1 MRKEEKERLERE
13 EQEAKGFVPNMERLL
28 VAIDDSANGR
38 FAARIAGMVAGTA
51 AMPTTVMH
59 VVPGKKTQSQKS
71 SGKKQNGKAP
81 SSEEKEAAKQAAETA
96 AQLLRDA
103 AKQIASDEAKDGKK
117 KEAEKL
123 DVTVLTNKT
132 TEKEVVAEEAEKG
145 YDMMV
150 VGLQN
155 TTVRGHKFNIDVTQ
169 LAEGFEGP
177 LTIVEARDGHIKD
190 PAQAGLSI
198 LVPVNG
204 TGPSRRAAE
213 VAISMARATRAPVTA
228 LYVAPPKPNGAKA
241 RTRQMADAVLKD
253 IVKLGETYDVEAAA
267 ALRSEKD
274 ADEAILKEAAKR
286 RHNLIVIG
294 VERRPGKELF
304 LGETATAIL
313 EKSDRS
319 IVFVVS

>member
-1 MRKEEKERLERE
+1 M
-13 EQEAKGFVPNMERLL
+13 A
-28 VAIDDSANGR
+28 
-38 FAARIAGMVAGTA
+38 
-51 AMPTTVMH
+51 PT
-59 VVPGKKTQSQKS
+59 PD
-71 SGKKQNGKAP
+71 
-81 SSEEKEAAKQAAETA
+81 EKEAAQHAADAA

-103 AKQIASDEAKDGKK
+103 AKQIANEKTEDGKK

-123 DVTVLTNKT
+123 DVTVLANKT
-132 TEKEVVAEEAEKG
+132 TDKEVIAEEAEKG

-155 TTVRGHKFNIDVTQ
+155 TTLRGHKFNTHVTQ

-177 LTIVEARDGHIKD
+177 LTIVEARDGHIKN

-228 LYVAPPKPNGAKA
+228 LYVAPPKQNGAKDGT
-241 RTRQMADAVLKD
+241 RTTRTKQMADAVLKD

-267 ALRSEKD
+267 ALRAEKD
-274 ADEAILKEAAKR
+274 ADDAILKEAAKR

-304 LGETATAIL
+304 LGETATAVL